1 MDLDLDSRADVLHV
15 DEALIVAVKPAGM
28 LAVPGRGADK
38 QHCLLALL
46 QREFADVLVVHR
58 LDMAT
63 SGLMLFARSLPVQRT
78 LSAAFAERRVHKEYQ
93 ALVSADVSVDAGT
106 CDLPLM
112 ADWPRRPL
120 QKVDADQGKPSL
132 THWRVIDRGRGVTR
146 LALQPVTG
154 RSHQLRVHCAASGF
168 PIVGDAL
175 YGGEPAP
182 RLMLHAAHLSLAHPV
197 QVHRIAFDSR
207 PPF

>member
-1 MDLDLDSRADVLHV
+1 MDLDSPADVLHV

-38 QHCLLALL
+38 QHCLLALI
-46 QREFADVLVVHR
+46 QRDFLDALVVHR

-63 SGLMLFARSLPVQRT
+63 SGLMLFARSLPVQRA
-78 LSAAFAERRVHKEYQ
+78 LSTAFAERLVHKQYE
-93 ALVSADVSVDAGT
+93 ALVSGDVMADAGT

-120 QKVDADQGKPSL
+120 QKVDTEHGKPSL
-132 THWRVIDRGRGVTR
+132 TRWQAIGREGAFARMR
-146 LALQPVTG
+146 LTPVTG

-175 YGGEPAP
+175 YGGAPAP
-182 RLMLHAAHLSLAHPV
+182 RLMLHAAHLAFAHPV
-197 QVHRIAFDSR
+197 QGHRLAFDSA

>member
-1 MDLDLDSRADVLHV
+1 MGLNEQADVLHA
-15 DEALIVAVKPAGM
+15 DEALVVAVKPAGL

-63 SGLMLFARSLPVQRT
+63 SGLMVFARGLPVQRT
-78 LSAAFAERRVHKEYQ
+78 LSAAFAARKVHKRYQ
-93 ALVSADVSVDAGT
+93 ALVSGNVMADAGT

-120 QKVDADQGKPSL
+120 QKVDTEHGKPSL
-132 THWRVIDRGRGVTR
+132 THWQVVGREGAFARMR
-146 LALQPVTG
+146 LTPVTG
-154 RSHQLRVHCAASGF
+154 RSHQLRVHCAACGF

-175 YGGEPAP
+175 YGGEPAA
-182 RLMLHAAHLSLAHPV
+182 RLMLHAAHLAFAHPV
-197 QVHRIAFDSR
+197 QGHRLAFDSA